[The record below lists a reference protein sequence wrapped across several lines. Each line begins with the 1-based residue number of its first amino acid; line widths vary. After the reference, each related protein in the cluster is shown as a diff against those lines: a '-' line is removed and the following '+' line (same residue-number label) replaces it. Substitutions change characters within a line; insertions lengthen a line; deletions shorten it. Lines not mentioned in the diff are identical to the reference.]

1 MAVKINCCGIR
12 SLPWGEWE
20 AIPIEMVTIGLTR
33 IYREIESRDSSDTIL
48 NKDRHSKEAI
58 LLRGPRSLTE
68 GTEELAKPVR
78 YLSDQDLGQ
87 NRSNLSWAGRLS
99 NENLQHRI
107 FILIGVPN
115 R

>member
-12 SLPWGEWE
+12 SLPWGERE
-20 AIPIEMVTIGLTR
+20 VIPVEMVAIGLAR
-33 IYREIESRDSSDTIL
+33 IYREIESKSSSDTIL
-48 NKDRHSKEAI
+48 NRDRHSKEAI
-58 LLRGPRSLTE
+58 LLSGSRPKAE
-68 GTEELAKPVR
+68 NVEELAKPVR

-87 NRSNLSWAGRLS
+87 NRSILSWAGRLS
-99 NENLQHRI
+99 NENPQHRI